1 MSNTNKLRKNLETKG
16 EYHGFV
22 TGNNILSGNMQPY
35 GSVTI
40 SQTQDGIMYSNVQ
53 AAIDD
58 VAVMAQQ
65 FGVNTVVT
73 NTDGVSPQGSP
84 QIDSIKFSGMV
95 LTDGKQTGDETL
107 VDVFG
112 FKVRAIV
119 GDSAEDF
126 TDKAIDRLKQALS
139 QQIAFANVV
148 KSSTAS
154 TSAEVTYRDYQTHN
168 LQSYTDQGITITP
181 SLVSPAKSG
190 FGTWSL
196 LGNTNIQLDGQ
207 KNPIKLYYFVRTS

>member
-1 MSNTNKLRKNLETKG
+1 MSNTNKLRKNLESKS
-16 EYHGFV
+16 EFHEFI
-22 TGNNILSGNMQPY
+22 TGNNIVSGNMQPY
-35 GSVTI
+35 GSLTI
-40 SQTQDGIMYSNVQ
+40 SQTQDGVMYSNVQ

-58 VAVMAQQ
+58 IAVMAQQ
-65 FGVNTVVT
+65 FGINTVVT
-73 NTDGVSPQGSP
+73 NIDGISPQGSP
-84 QIDSIKFSGMV
+84 QIDNIKFSGVV
-95 LTDGKQTGDETL
+95 LTEGKQTGDETL

-112 FKVRAIV
+112 FKVKAIV

-139 QQIAFANVV
+139 QQIVFSQVV

-154 TSAEVTYRDYQTHN
+154 TSAEVTYRDYQPHSLKN
-168 LQSYTDQGITITP
+168 YTDQGITITATV
-181 SLVSPAKSG
+181 VSPSKPG